1 MIQTQKEVVN
11 NYASHVKSSEHSSD
25 IHLSPCL
32 PLLNSVFFLCVLIL
46 TQGVNTGSSI
56 FTLLRL
62 HIKQS
67 NLLLEVLNEQSSNMA
82 EIIGDQQGETDPFH
96 ISRSISAENK
106 HETK

>member
-1 MIQTQKEVVN
+1 MIQTQKKIVN
-11 NYASHVKSSEHSSD
+11 NDASHVKSSENSSN

-32 PLLNSVFFLCVLIL
+32 PLLDSDFLLCVLIL
-46 TQGVNTGSSI
+46 TQGINTDSTI

-82 EIIGDQQGETDPFH
+82 EIIGDQQSEADPFH

-106 HETK
+106 HEAK